1 MGHGY
6 SVKEFQTYLREQV
19 QKVCSEE
26 RLNIDNDKQR
36 SRAFNLWIAK
46 LYKDNNRY
54 IDTDP
59 EDALLGERSDLKI
72 DLYLE
77 DTNDNVIYLIQSEFT
92 GTGKKSKSANIDEAK
107 ISDFFNNH
115 ENLMDKD
122 WVRKYGNKKAVS
134 FLSDYKKLVQEDFRF
149 KYIFKCNVCQSTG
162 FCWTC

>member
-36 SRAFNLWIAK
+36 SRAFNFWIAK

-77 DTNDNVIYLIQSEFT
+77 DTNDNVIYLIQKPD
-92 GTGKKSKSANIDEAK
+92 G
-107 ISDFFNNH
+107 FN
-115 ENLMDKD
+115 
-122 WVRKYGNKKAVS
+122 
-134 FLSDYKKLVQEDFRF
+134 
-149 KYIFKCNVCQSTG
+149 YIV
-162 FCWTC
+162 